1 MSETDKQDADRTEAP
16 AEADAKP
23 EEAEKAVEPA
33 VSEEAVEPAVSEE
46 TAEPGEAEETAEPD
60 EASPWAGKPA
70 GEGTDEAAAGQAA
83 VERDYEAE
91 LAEAN
96 DRLLRALAEGENLRR
111 RSQRE
116 REETAKFA
124 ITAFARDVLSVA
136 DNLRRALEA
145 VPEDA
150 GDNEALGSLVGGIEL
165 TERELA
171 AIFQRHGVER
181 VDPAGEKF
189 DHNLHEAM
197 FEIPT
202 ADAEPGTVVQVVQTG
217 YVLNGRLLRA
227 AQVGIARAL
236 PEPEPDTAAPAA
248 DTDTTA

>member
-16 AEADAKP
+16 AEAEAKP
-23 EEAEKAVEPA
+23 AEAEKAAEPA
-33 VSEEAVEPAVSEE
+33 
-46 TAEPGEAEETAEPD
+46 EAEEAAEPAEAEQTAEPD
-60 EASPWAGKPA
+60 ETSPWAGKPA
-70 GEGTDEAAAGQAA
+70 GEETDEAAAGRAA
-83 VERDYEAE
+83 VERDHEAA

-116 REETAKFA
+116 REDTARFA

-236 PEPEPDTAAPAA
+236 PEPEPDTATPAADTDTPAA